1 MYSTAKIYKNFFG
14 TKSTTHISSRYYL
27 LYVQQRQKYLGV
39 ANGVKAEDFFSYK
52 MNCESCKTIRKCI
65 FPHSLHTAPFCQPAT
80 QTLEHTF
87 V

>member
-1 MYSTAKIYKNFFG
+1 MSCTLLPKFTKTFLEQKVLHTFPAGTTA
-14 TKSTTHISSRYYL
+14 
-27 LYVQQRQKYLGV
+27 VQQRQKYLGV

-65 FPHSLHTAPFCQPAT
+65 FPHSLHTAPFCQPGT

>member
-1 MYSTAKIYKNFFG
+1 MYSTAKIYKNFF
-14 TKSTTHISSRYYL
+14 STTHISSRYYL

-52 MNCESCKTIRKCI
+52 MNCESCKTVRKCI
-65 FPHSLHTAPFCQPAT
+65 FPHSLHTAPFCQPGT